1 MEVECPDGLPRC
13 IPIAPSPL
21 DAYRGTG
28 SKPIQNDPSPIG
40 EYKRRGVLVKDT
52 ENSTA
57 VKKEKK
63 KPGRKKKPVQKLSI
77 ETKGITLVFD

>member
-1 MEVECPDGLPRC
+1 MC

-28 SKPIQNDPSPIG
+28 KPAKNDPNPIG
-40 EYKRRGVLVKDT
+40 EYKRRGVLAK
-52 ENSTA
+52 EREKKEA
-57 VKKEKK
+57 EKKEKK

-77 ETKGITLVFD
+77 QTTGITLVFD